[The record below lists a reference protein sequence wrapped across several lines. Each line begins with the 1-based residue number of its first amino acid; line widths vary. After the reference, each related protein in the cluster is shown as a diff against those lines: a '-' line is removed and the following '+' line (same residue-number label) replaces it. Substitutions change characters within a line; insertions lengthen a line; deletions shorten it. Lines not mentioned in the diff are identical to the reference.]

1 VTARIRVLPRAVVD
15 RIAAG
20 EVVERPASVVKEL
33 IENSL
38 DAGATRIDVEIRGGG
53 RDLVSVRD
61 DGCGMGADDLA
72 LAFASHATSKLADVG
87 DLDHIASFGFRG
99 EALASTGAVADCRIV
114 SRERDASEGHEVEC
128 RGGEAT
134 PVRVAASAAGTLV
147 EARQL
152 FKYVPAR
159 RKFLRAAATES
170 AHVGGAVQAAALA
183 NPGVGFSL
191 TRDGVAAFRVAASDD
206 RLERIARFHGRT
218 LRAALLPVAAHDGS
232 LALEGF
238 VARPDAA
245 RPTAAGQHLFLN
257 GRPIRDRSVQHA
269 IRHGF
274 EGLITRDRFPVT
286 FLFLTMDPGEV
297 DVNVHPAKLEVRFRD
312 ADRVHRL
319 VAHAVRDALRAA
331 DLAPAVALAAAAQTS
346 SLGVAHAAG
355 VREALAEFLATPRP
369 ATSRAGGEFASADQ
383 LAGAGARPAQRYL
396 QVRDTFLVF
405 ETGDGIAVVDQHAL
419 HERVLLEE
427 LRARVAAGTPEVQRL
442 LVPAI
447 VEMSATDV
455 DLLAGE
461 ADTLAR
467 LGIAVERFG
476 PTTLAVQSVPSLLAK
491 RDPARI
497 LEGVAERLREGRGAG
512 GREKLLETLLH
523 SMACRAA
530 VMAGDRLTESQ
541 AAELMRRADLIDT
554 HQGCAHGRPTA
565 LRIPFTDL
573 ERRFRR

>member
-33 IENSL
+33 IENAL

-53 RDLVSVRD
+53 RDQVSVRD

-72 LAFASHATSKLADVG
+72 LAFASHATSKLADVS

-99 EALASTGAVADCRIV
+99 EALASMGAVADCRIV
-114 SRERDASEGHEVEC
+114 SRERDAPEGREIEC
-128 RGGEAT
+128 RGGAAT
-134 PVRVAASAAGTLV
+134 PVAVAAAAPGTLV
-147 EARQL
+147 EVRQL

-159 RKFLRAAATES
+159 RKFLRAPATES

-191 TRDGVAAFRVAASDD
+191 TRDGAAAFRVAASDD

-218 LRAALLPVAAHDGS
+218 LRAALLPVAARDES
-232 LALEGF
+232 VSLEGF

-257 GRPIRDRSVQHA
+257 GRPIRDRSLQHA

-274 EGLITRDRFPVT
+274 EGLITRDRFPVA
-286 FLFLTMDPGEV
+286 FLFLTMDPGDV

-312 ADRVHRL
+312 GDRVHRL
-319 VAHAVRDALRAA
+319 VAHAVRDALLAA
-331 DLAPAVALAAAAQTS
+331 DLAPAMTFAAPAAAPAAGAER
-346 SLGVAHAAG
+346 LAG
-355 VREALAEFLATPRP
+355 VREALTEFLAAPRPPSSAGQVAAPRP
-369 ATSRAGGEFASADQ
+369 AAPPAAPRA
-383 LAGAGARPAQRYL
+383 ARRYL

-405 ETGDGIAVVDQHAL
+405 ETEDGIAVVDQHAL
-419 HERVLLEE
+419 HERILLEE
-427 LRARVAAGTPEVQRL
+427 LSARVAAGSLEVQGL
-442 LVPAI
+442 LVPAV
-447 VEMSATDV
+447 VEMAATDV

-461 ADTLAR
+461 ADTLVR
-467 LGIAVERFG
+467 LGLAIERFG
-476 PTTLAVQSVPSLLAK
+476 PTTIAVQSVPALLAR
-491 RDPARI
+491 RDPAKI

-530 VMAGDRLTESQ
+530 VMAGDRLTEEQ
-541 AAELMRRADLIDT
+541 AAELLRRADLIDT

-565 LRIPFTDL
+565 LRIPFSDL

>member
-1 VTARIRVLPRAVVD
+1 MTARIRVLPRAVVD

-53 RDLVSVRD
+53 RDRISVRD

-72 LAFASHATSKLADVG
+72 LAFASHATSKLADVS

-114 SRERDASEGHEVEC
+114 SRERDADEGHEIEC
-128 RGGEAT
+128 KGGAAS
-134 PVRVAASAAGTLV
+134 PVAVAAAAPGTLV
-147 EARQL
+147 DVRQL

-159 RKFLRAAATES
+159 RKFLRAPATES
-170 AHVGGAVQAAALA
+170 VHVAGAVQAAALA

-191 TRDGVAAFRVAASDD
+191 TRDGTAAFRVAASDD

-218 LRAALLPVAAHDGS
+218 LRAALLPVTARDGS
-232 LALEGF
+232 IALEGF

-257 GRPIRDRSVQHA
+257 GRPIRDRSLQHA

-274 EGLITRDRFPVT
+274 EGLITRDRFPVA
-286 FLFLTMDPGEV
+286 FLFLSMDPGDV

-312 ADRVHRL
+312 GDRVHRL
-319 VAHAVRDALRAA
+319 VAHAVRDALLAA
-331 DLAPAVALAAAAQTS
+331 DLAPSMALAVPAAAAAAGAER
-346 SLGVAHAAG
+346 LAG
-355 VREALAEFLATPRP
+355 VREALTEFLAAPRPQPSSMGTASGPRP
-369 ATSRAGGEFASADQ
+369 APPSAAPRAA
-383 LAGAGARPAQRYL
+383 LRYL

-405 ETGDGIAVVDQHAL
+405 ETEDGIVVVDQHAL
-419 HERVLLEE
+419 HERILLED
-427 LRARVAAGTPEVQRL
+427 LRARVAAGSLEVQGL
-442 LVPAI
+442 LVPAVI
-447 VEMSATDV
+447 EMAATDA
-455 DLLAGE
+455 DLLAAE
-461 ADTLAR
+461 ADTLVR
-467 LGIAVERFG
+467 LGLAVERFG
-476 PTTLAVQSVPSLLAK
+476 PTSIAVQSVPALLAR
-491 RDPARI
+491 RDLAKI

-512 GREKLLETLLH
+512 GREKLFETLLH